1 MNRSEL
7 IAQAKQTDLVALLG
21 HLGYTVQPI
30 GKLYTVKEYDS
41 VRIYNRRT
49 WVRFSSG
56 KGGSPID
63 WLKEM
68 ENRSFE
74 DAVQY
79 LLDFQGYRIGN
90 LGNYDNKPEPIF
102 HPQNIAADDSGRE
115 LQEKKPF
122 QLPPKAE
129 NQRRL
134 FGYLCTGRGISYA
147 TVKEFFSAGIIYLS
161 DRNNAVFLGRD
172 AKGIAQYAFQRG
184 TGSTKYR
191 GDVPGSNKMHYGFN
205 RYRNDSDT
213 VVVTEAAIDLMSY
226 ADLTKDRKSS
236 LLALGMCHDSPLVQY
251 LADHS
256 DIKHIK
262 LLLDSDSAGTEA
274 TEQLMEKYRSPVW
287 SEKGYTVEDIRYPKI
302 RMQEIGCKDVN
313 ELQQYCNSHPEEMS
327 MVRSYFLSGKVKVPE
342 EEKALIFDK
351 AVQEQKQEQKE
362 PEKEIIQDTCVEP
375 DMNVKVTV
383 PTPEPEMTVEQIQR
397 M

>member
-129 NQRRL
+129 NQRRVFMYWTRNLLCDCKGVFFGRNYLFIRSEQCSL
-134 FGYLCTGRGISYA
+134 FGERCKGHCSIC
-147 TVKEFFSAGIIYLS
+147 FSAW
-161 DRNNAVFLGRD
+161 
-172 AKGIAQYAFQRG
+172 
-184 TGSTKYR
+184 YR
-191 GDVPGSNKMHYGFN
+191 LYEISW
-205 RYRNDSDT
+205 RCT
-213 VVVTEAAIDLMSY
+213 W
-226 ADLTKDRKSS
+226 
-236 LLALGMCHDSPLVQY
+236 
-251 LADHS
+251 
-256 DIKHIK
+256 
-262 LLLDSDSAGTEA
+262 
-274 TEQLMEKYRSPVW
+274 EQ
-287 SEKGYTVEDIRYPKI
+287 
-302 RMQEIGCKDVN
+302 
-313 ELQQYCNSHPEEMS
+313 
-327 MVRSYFLSGKVKVPE
+327 
-342 EEKALIFDK
+342 
-351 AVQEQKQEQKE
+351 
-362 PEKEIIQDTCVEP
+362 
-375 DMNVKVTV
+375 
-383 PTPEPEMTVEQIQR
+383 
-397 M
+397 